1 MKVVILCGGKGS
13 RIRDA
18 AEDMPKPLIPIGGK
32 PIVWHIMKYYAKA
45 GLTDFVLCLGY
56 KSEKFKDFF
65 LNYHAKIYDFTID
78 LGKPNKLTFHEPFNE
93 SDWRVTLVDTGDET
107 MTASR
112 LRKVR
117 RHLDGE
123 ETFCLTYGDG
133 LSDVDI
139 PATLEHHRKAGKIMT
154 ITAVHTCGRF
164 GEVRVSDGAV
174 KTFSEKPH
182 RSRERINGGFMVV
195 DNRRVWDHLGEGD
208 DLVLET
214 NLLGPLSEIG
224 ELAAYEHNGFWQCM
238 DSPRELDM
246 LNALWA
252 SGKAPWK

>member
-18 AEDMPKPLIPIGGK
+18 AEDLPKPLIPIGGK
-32 PIVWHIMKYYAKA
+32 PIVWHIMKHFAKA
-45 GLTDFVLCLGY
+45 GFKDFVLCLGY

-65 LNYHAKIYDFTID
+65 LNYHSYIYDFTIN
-78 LGKPNKLTFHEPFNE
+78 LGKPHDLVFHEPFNE
-93 SDWRVTLVDTGDET
+93 SDWRVTLVDTGDNT

-117 RHLDGE
+117 KHLDGDDE
-123 ETFCLTYGDG
+123 FLLTYGDG

-139 PATLEHHRKAGKIMT
+139 PMVLAHHRKMGKIAT

-164 GEVRVSDGAV
+164 GEIRVNDGEVR
-174 KTFSEKPH
+174 TFSEKPR
-182 RSRERINGGFMVV
+182 RSRERINGGFMVF
-195 DNRRVWDHLGEGD
+195 DNRRVWEHLGEGE

-214 NLLGPLSEIG
+214 SLLGPLSEIG
-224 ELAAYEHNGFWQCM
+224 ELAAYEYDGFWQCM